1 MLEIA
6 NTEVSGWRAAL
17 RGMRNPMNSWDQ
29 SDTSFVRE
37 EAFIGPNDLRL
48 AKRLAQAGR
57 DHGKYLRMITV
68 TCDVRGPLYWWKEF
82 DTYKVGTVAN
92 SCSTMHKI
100 TAKEFTV
107 DDFSVD
113 LSEMGENV
121 RAFFEDSLGVLEWF
135 RVKYLKTKDKKY
147 WRLMIQLLPES
158 YMQRRTVLLNYAVLM
173 EIFEARRGHKLSEW
187 EEFRRWAADL
197 PWFLDLTGAVL

>member
-1 MLEIA
+1 MLEITNA
-6 NTEVSGWRAAL
+6 EVSGWRAAL

-68 TCDVRGPLYWWKEF
+68 TVDIRGPLYWWKEF

-92 SCSTMHKI
+92 SCSTMHKL
-100 TAKEFTV
+100 TAKEFTN
-107 DDFSVD
+107 DDFSVNDGLDSYGKNTFNALLTLLND
-113 LSEMGENV
+113 LRG
-121 RAFFEDSLGVLEWF
+121 R
-135 RVKYLKTKDKKY
+135 YLRTRDKKI
-147 WRLMIQLLPES
+147 WRAMIQLLPEG